1 METAQP
7 ALQLADGTRL
17 VGAFEE
23 TVGTQLV
30 LADTL
35 GADGSHRV
43 ELVAHTDKQL
53 CFTRPAAEQSDSD
66 SEPQGAG

>member
-1 METAQP
+1 METEQP
-7 ALQLADGTRL
+7 ILQLADGTRL

-35 GADGSHRV
+35 AADGSHRV
-43 ELVAHTDKQL
+43 ELVAHTDKRL
-53 CFTRPAAEQSDSD
+53 CFSRPAAEQTDSD
-66 SEPQGAG
+66 SEQRGAG